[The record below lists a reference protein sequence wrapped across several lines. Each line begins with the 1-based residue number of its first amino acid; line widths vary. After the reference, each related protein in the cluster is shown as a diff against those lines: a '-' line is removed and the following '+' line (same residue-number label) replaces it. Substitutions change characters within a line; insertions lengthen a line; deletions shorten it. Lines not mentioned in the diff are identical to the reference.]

1 MAKGE
6 GIKTRLLSS
15 FVELRE
21 HPFPLFVHGKNKMI
35 EIEFFIFIRLKEK
48 CGEERMRNRD
58 RKRERERERNVKRN
72 EGTEEPCV
80 LSSSLIGRERDER
93 NEGSKSGGV
102 GADLR
107 VSRRAL
113 IGDNRRGLCYR
124 PGSAGWIVLS
134 RVRYSPSRRE
144 RLKGGEWRGVSVHR
158 DQQDPGYQ
166 NKEKEDLPHPS
177 ARHVAHHSCESAKR
191 ITGEI
196 LLFFLSLSSFFFF
209 RYNESSKVLI
219 NE

>member
-1 MAKGE
+1 MAKRGWE
-6 GIKTRLLSS
+6 T
-15 FVELRE
+15 
-21 HPFPLFVHGKNKMI
+21 
-35 EIEFFIFIRLKEK
+35 EIEREK
-48 CGEERMRNRD
+48 
-58 RKRERERERNVKRN
+58 ERERNVKRN
-72 EGTEEPCV
+72 EGTKEPCV

-177 ARHVAHHSCESAKR
+177 ARHVAHHPCESAKR

-219 NE
+219 NERTNE